1 MRLPKSVS
9 GSLAAIA
16 LLVLIPFPAHAG
28 DKDKPKQEQADTT
41 VREEARVTVVEV
53 PVNVLD
59 RHGNPVENLKAEDFE
74 VYDDGKKQP
83 ITGFEVIDQRQPL
96 PAPTADEPPVNP
108 AARRHFVLVFDLTF
122 SSPHGISNA
131 KKAAHDFVVTRMK
144 ELDEA
149 AIVTYSVE
157 RGMRLLVSF
166 TGDRTQLAAAVDTIG
181 FPTLAE
187 RAADPLGFVL
197 TPPSFSNDSG
207 FFNVNKLGPRGAG
220 NDAVMD
226 EALEN
231 MQVLRSRNLRQVY
244 RERVVRFLDAF
255 GKMARALDA
264 VSGRK
269 HILLLSE
276 GFDSQD
282 LSGSASGGAQQAQWI
297 VNGES
302 WKFDSDSR
310 WGDSQLKSLM
320 DRDLSLFNKS
330 DCIIHSIDIGG
341 LKALS
346 DVTGG
351 AQTVVNGEDSLYY
364 VAEETGGEFLHNSND
379 LSDSFERLLDRTG
392 LIYVLVFQPV
402 RVPQNGKFHPLKV
415 TVKNK
420 SWHVSARS
428 GYYEPKSE
436 KSLSPVE
443 RKLALSSAIAS
454 ALPRTDV
461 PSWVLAAPVPT
472 EQGGSRVAVVVE
484 VPGDRLLTGHTDS
497 KMDVDLFVYAID
509 KKGKTQDYLYQPV
522 TIDLKVAEENLAR
535 NGLKYYGQLNLPP
548 GDYTL
553 RTLVRDNETGRYGV
567 SITPLKVPQASAPTA
582 LPPLFVDQGRKWI
595 LVKAK
600 SLHKAEDPGEYPFA
614 ISGQSFVPAALADMK
629 NGMKSRVCV
638 IAYNFPADGVP
649 LEYTARA
656 VGVDGKTHGRIDLKL
671 IGSSDAEHAGARKLM
686 LEFEPRGFDP
696 GRYALAVKLKDPKT
710 GKTAESS
717 FPFDMQ

>member
-1 MRLPKSVS
+1 MRLPKSVVAVS
-9 GSLAAIA
+9 LTLLVWPLAAR
-16 LLVLIPFPAHAG
+16 G
-28 DKDKPKQEQADTT
+28 GDKPKQEQADTT

-59 RHGNPVENLKAEDFE
+59 RRGNPVDNLKAEDFE

-96 PAPTADEPPVNP
+96 PAPAPDEPPVNP
-108 AARRHFVLVFDLTF
+108 AARRHFVLVFDQSF
-122 SSPHGISNA
+122 SSPHGIAIA
-131 KKAAHDFVVTRMK
+131 KKAARDFVVTRMK

-166 TGDRTQLAAAVDTIG
+166 TEDRTQLAAAVDSIG

-187 RAADPLGFVL
+187 RASDPLGFVL
-197 TPPSFSNDSG
+197 LPPSFSNDSG
-207 FFNVNKLGPRGAG
+207 FFNVNNLGPRGAG

-231 MQVLRSRNLRQVY
+231 MQVLRGRNLRQVY
-244 RERVVRFLDAF
+244 RERVMRFLDAF

-264 VSGRK
+264 VQGRK

-276 GFDSQD
+276 GFDSQE
-282 LSGSASGGAQQAQWI
+282 LSGSASGGAQQAEWI

-310 WGDSQLKSLM
+310 WGNSQLKTLM
-320 DRDLSLFNKS
+320 DRDLALFNKS

-379 LSDSFERLLDRTG
+379 LSNSFEKLLDRTG
-392 LIYVLVFQPV
+392 LIYVLAFQPV
-402 RVPQNGKFHPLKV
+402 RVPENGKFHVLKV
-415 TVKNK
+415 KVKNS

-436 KSLSPVE
+436 KTLSPIE

-454 ALPRTDV
+454 ALPKTDV

-472 EQGGSRVAVVVE
+472 DHEASRVAVVVE
-484 VPGDRLLTGHTDS
+484 VPGDRLLTGHSDP

-509 KKGKTQDYLYQPV
+509 KKGQTRDYLYQPV

-535 NGLKYYGQLNLPP
+535 NGIKYYGQLNLPP

-567 SITPLKVPQASAPTA
+567 SITPLKVPRPSDPMA
-582 LPPLFVDQGRKWI
+582 LPPLFVDSGKNWI

-600 SLHKAEDPGEYPFA
+600 SFHKTEDPGEYPFA
-614 ISGQSFVPAALADMK
+614 FSGQSFVPSALADLR
-629 NGMKSRVCV
+629 NGAKSRVCV
-638 IAYNFPADGVP
+638 IAYNFPEDGAA
-649 LEYTARA
+649 LEYSGRA
-656 VGVDGKTHGRIDLKL
+656 VGVDGKAHGRVQLKL
-671 IGSSDAEHAGARKLM
+671 LGASDAENAGARKLM
-686 LEFEPRGFDP
+686 LEFQPNGLDP
-696 GRYALAVKLKDPKT
+696 GRYALSVKVRDPKT
-710 GKTAESS
+710 GKSTESS

>member
-1 MRLPKSVS
+1 MRLPKFV
-9 GSLAAIA
+9 AAVP
-16 LLVLIPFPAHAG
+16 LVFLVAFPARAG
-28 DKDKPKQEQADTT
+28 NKPKQETADTT
-41 VREEARVTVVEV
+41 VREEAKVTVVEV
-53 PVNVLD
+53 PVNVVD
-59 RHGNPVENLKAEDFE
+59 GRGNPVENLKAEDFE
-74 VYDDGKKQP
+74 VFDDGKKQP
-83 ITGFEVIDQRQPL
+83 ITGFEVIDQRQPMAA
-96 PAPTADEPPVNP
+96 PAPDEPPVNP
-108 AARRHFVLVFDLTF
+108 AARRHFVLVFDLSF
-122 SSPHGISNA
+122 SSPRGISNA
-131 KKAAHDFVVTRMK
+131 KKAARDFVVTRMK
-144 ELDEA
+144 ELDQA

-166 TGDRTQLAAAVDTIG
+166 TEDRTQLAAAVDSIG

-187 RAADPLGFVL
+187 RAADPLGFVI

-207 FFNVNKLGPRGAG
+207 FFNAEALGPRGAG
-220 NDAVMD
+220 NDAVMG

-231 MQVLRSRNLRQVY
+231 MQVLRSRNLRQMY
-244 RERVVRFLDAF
+244 RERVVRFLNAF

-264 VSGRK
+264 VQGRK

-276 GFDSQD
+276 GFDSRE
-282 LSGSASGGAQQAQWI
+282 LSGDERGGAQQAEWI
-297 VNGES
+297 VHGES

-310 WGDSQLKSLM
+310 WGNTQLRRLI
-320 DRDLSLFNKS
+320 DRDLVLFNRS

-341 LKALS
+341 LRALS

-351 AQTVVNGEDSLYY
+351 SDSIVNGEDALYY
-364 VAEETGGEFLHNSND
+364 VAEETGGEYLHNSND
-379 LSDSFERLLDRTG
+379 LANSFEQLLDRTG

-402 RVPQNGKFHPLKV
+402 RVPENGKFHPLKV

-436 KSLSPVE
+436 KTLTSVE
-443 RKLALSSAIAS
+443 RKLALSSAIAA

-461 PSWVLAAPVPT
+461 PSWVLAAPVPG
-472 EQGGSRVAVVVE
+472 EQGNARVAVVVE
-484 VPGDRLLTGHTDS
+484 VPGDRLLAGHSDS

-509 KKGKTQDYLYQPV
+509 GKGQTKDYLYQPV

-535 NGLKYYGQLNLPP
+535 NGLKYYGLLNLPP

-553 RTLVRDNETGRYGV
+553 RTLVRDNQTGRYGV
-567 SITPLKVPQASAPTA
+567 SITPLKVQASSAPTA
-582 LPPLFVDQGRKWI
+582 LPPLFVEEGKSWI

-614 ISGQSFVPAALADMK
+614 ISGQSFVPSALADMK

-638 IAYNFPADGVP
+638 IAYNFPDDGTP
-649 LEYTARA
+649 LQYSARA
-656 VGVDGKTHGRIDLKL
+656 VGVDGKTHGRVELKL
-671 IGSSDAEHAGARKLM
+671 LGSSDAENAGARKLM

-696 GRYALAVKLKDPKT
+696 GRYALAVKLRDPKT